1 MKPFQ
6 LSKDSSFKYSLIN
19 ILEFLSPPLKLTL
32 RRILSKSN
40 SIMNLKWSTVQ
51 LRSYTHLL
59 LLKLLSSPAIAR
71 NPSVSNNIVIVLQMD
86 KHAQKI
92 AIVSVVS
99 ILTKML
105 KSENK
110 PNNSSKTGIPQL
122 SKPPSKVVIAGNQVA
137 RKNIVSAT
145 KTNSNAIP
153 IVGAMAA

>member
-1 MKPFQ
+1 
-6 LSKDSSFKYSLIN
+6 
-19 ILEFLSPPLKLTL
+19 
-32 RRILSKSN
+32 
-40 SIMNLKWSTVQ
+40 
-51 LRSYTHLL
+51 
-59 LLKLLSSPAIAR
+59 
-71 NPSVSNNIVIVLQMD
+71 MD